1 MDKNQKRVKLACYTV
16 NATMS
21 AVGNLSPILFLTF
34 RNLYGIS
41 YTLLGL
47 LVFIN
52 FITQLIVDLILS
64 FFSHKFNIQKL
75 VRTIP
80 LISIVG
86 MVIFGLCPYF
96 FPNTAYLWLVVGTV
110 IFSAAS
116 GLSEVLISPMIAA
129 LPSKDP
135 DREMSKL
142 HSVYAWGAVGV
153 ILVSTA
159 YLLLFGSEQWQWLP
173 LLFSLIPLSSVLLFS
188 GATLPNMETPQK
200 ASGVLHLLKN
210 KGVWFSVFGIFLA
223 GASELSMAQWS
234 SGYLEQALGI
244 PKVWGDVFGTA
255 MFSVFFGLG
264 RSLYGKF
271 GKHLEK
277 V

>member
-96 FPNTAYLWLVVGTV
+96 FPNSAYLWLVVGTV

-116 GLSEVLISPMIAA
+116 GLSEVLISPTIAA

-244 PKVWGDVFGTA
+244 PKVWG
-255 MFSVFFGLG
+255 
-264 RSLYGKF
+264 
-271 GKHLEK
+271 
-277 V
+277 